1 MVFDTEKSPDQTLIT
16 LKTKVKVPMSYMY
29 GRNPPGPIKFPS
41 IPEAGFQNRFRYP
54 EWFPMPFPKVSHGP
68 SDMEWILSFSTWF
81 FPVRTIRSVH
91 GLYAIKTNRL
101 RSKTVRFESV
111 PSRIITVLE
120 ENTAFLRCRKTVPV
134 ITRQNGSFSAVKLP
148 FCHDLHSENA
158 L

>member
-1 MVFDTEKSPDQTLIT
+1 MVPDAVS
-16 LKTKVKVPMSYMY
+16 K
-29 GRNPPGPIKFPS
+29 S
-41 IPEAGFQNRFRYP
+41 IPRVVGYR
-54 EWFPMPFPKVSHGP
+54 MDIIVSHMVP
-68 SDMEWILSFSTWF
+68 PRSNDT
-81 FPVRTIRSVH
+81 VRTRPLRH
-91 GLYAIKTNRL
+91 QNEPYTDRNTG